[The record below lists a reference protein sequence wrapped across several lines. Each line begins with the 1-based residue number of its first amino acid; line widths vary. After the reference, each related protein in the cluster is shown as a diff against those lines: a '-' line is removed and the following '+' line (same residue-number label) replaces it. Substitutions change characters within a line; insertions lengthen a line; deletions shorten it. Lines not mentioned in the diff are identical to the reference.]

1 MSQSNRRTRSI
12 TVLGVLAITCGI
24 GGCERPPVETKQTG
38 YRGTGMEVLIN
49 PRTDAVLARANQ
61 VPVALPPASADG
73 PKAKDVYQNV
83 QVLQDLS
90 VGQFT
95 RLMVSMT
102 QWVAPPDQSCNYCHG
117 AQMASDAKYTKVV
130 ARRMLQMTR
139 QINSG
144 WKSHVAATGVTCYTC
159 HRGQVVPQY
168 VWFKSPA
175 TPQSGLIATSM
186 VLPIKP
192 DRYTPQ
198 TSLGNRTLFDDPYE
212 AYLLENHSLRINATT
227 ALHSADTSS
236 IQETT
241 SAYGLMTHIS
251 TALGVNCEYCH
262 NMEAPADW
270 SKSTPMRVTAWYGLA
285 MVRAVNND
293 YLAPLASV
301 FPAHRLGVLGDTAKV
316 NCATCHQGVFKP
328 LYGVSMAKDY
338 PELYYP

>member
-1 MSQSNRRTRSI
+1 MNSASTRPLI
-12 TVLGVLAITCGI
+12 TVFGILATAFSV
-24 GGCERPPVETKQTG
+24 GGCEHPPIDSKQTG
-38 YRGTGMEVLIN
+38 YRGTAMAVLIN
-49 PRTDAVLARANQ
+49 PRTDAVLAEKNQ
-61 VPVALPPASADG
+61 VPVALPAASPDG

-83 QVLQDLS
+83 QVLTDLS

-95 RLMVSMT
+95 RVMVSIT

-117 AQMASDAKYTKVV
+117 AEMASDAKYTKVV

-139 QINSG
+139 YINSD

-159 HRGQVVPQY
+159 HRGQVVPQN
-168 VWFKSPA
+168 VWFKSPTTA
-175 TPQSGLIATSM
+175 PSGLMATSM
-186 VLPIKP
+186 VLPSKP

-198 TSLGNRTLFDDPYE
+198 TSLGNRVLFEDPYE
-212 AYLLENHSLRINATT
+212 AYLLENQSLRINATT
-227 ALHSADTSS
+227 ALTSGHTSS

-241 SAYGLMTHIS
+241 TAYGMMTHMS
-251 TALGVNCEYCH
+251 TALGVDCEYCH

-270 SKSTPMRVTAWYGLA
+270 SKSTPKRVTAWYGLA
-285 MVRAVNND
+285 MVRGLNTE

-316 NCATCHQGVFKP
+316 NCATCHQGLFKP

-338 PELYYP
+338 PELY